1 MIQIDD
7 YSEHQLDRA
16 TSILIDLFERF
27 TYDYDSMILY
37 YKNSTISELQATVLY
52 YGNIAKTI
60 VDDSIE
66 SCEELRKFME
76 NIGVEDTSIIDYIE
90 NILRKGGE
98 VIDTAVKI
106 TERVNNPDQPTPDVT
121 CSDSSDDYEDWEDEP
136 EVTDEER
143 DTEIEKIAPEP
154 EVIKEMEETKKA
166 EVDPAKVEEARAK
179 QEEADKA
186 AEVAAQARADA
197 NEAKAKAEE
206 AKDAY
211 VEAIEN
217 LKNASTEGIV
227 VVKDDTVTNTIRGAG
242 DKITDFLTGR
252 DSSKQEDAER
262 KAAQDI
268 INNAIAEGKV
278 AAAEVIAKG
287 GTKEEAEE
295 AFTKEYSKGTMDVR
309 NMDDN
314 KYDWIVSASG
324 LNPENNSLTPV
335 INAIDEAVEAR
346 DNAAKAEL
354 GAQNAE
360 EVAHAAENAANTAA
374 EEAAEAVEEANNPPC
389 TDCDCDCSD
398 SCDSCDCDCDETP
411 CDSTPCTDD
420 TPPCTDDTCVGDC
433 ADEPCVDCADTPCA
447 DCADA
452 PCPDTPCADCA
463 DCEDCA
469 SDTDVCPSDTAC
481 DACDE

>member
-27 TYDYDSMILY
+27 TYDNDSMILY

-98 VIDTAVKI
+98 VIDAAVKI
-106 TERVNNPDQPTPDVT
+106 TERVNNDDQPTPDVT

-136 EVTDEER
+136 EATDEER
-143 DTEIEKIAPEP
+143 DAEIERIAPEP
-154 EVIKEMEETKKA
+154 EVVKEMEETKKA

-186 AEVAAQARADA
+186 AEVAAQARAEA
-197 NEAKAKAEE
+197 NDAKAKADE

-211 VEAIEN
+211 NKALED
-217 LKNASTEGIV
+217 LKDTSKGGYV
-227 VVKDDTVTNTIRGAG
+227 VSRDDDSVKNKVKDVIRSIADHIKGSEEKTLTVIQ
-242 DKITDFLTGR
+242 
-252 DSSKQEDAER
+252 SEQERIQEYV
-262 KAAQDI
+262 
-268 INNAIAEGKV
+268 NNAVAAGKA

-287 GTKEEAEE
+287 GTKEEAIE
-295 AFTKEYSKGTMDVR
+295 AYNKETGEINNHITDW
-309 NMDDN
+309 N
-314 KYDWIVSASG
+314 KSNDYDWEVLGDPRPVQEAI
-324 LNPENNSLTPV
+324 EN
-335 INAIDEAVEAR
+335 AVDAR
-346 DNAAKAEL
+346 DEAAKAEL
-354 GAQNAE
+354 GAETADE
-360 EVAHAAENAANTAA
+360 AAHAAENAANTAA

-389 TDCDCDCSD
+389 ADCDCDCPD

-420 TPPCTDDTCVGDC
+420 TPPCSDDTCIGDC
-433 ADEPCVDCADTPCA
+433 ADEPCADCADTPCA

-452 PCPDTPCADCA
+452 PCADCA
-463 DCEDCA
+463 DTPCPDCADCA
-469 SDTDVCPSDTAC
+469 SDTDICPSDTAC

>member
-37 YKNSTISELQATVLY
+37 YKNTSISELQATVIY

-98 VIDTAVKI
+98 VIDAAVKI
-106 TERVNNPDQPTPDVT
+106 TERVNNDDQPTPDVT
-121 CSDSSDDYEDWEDEP
+121 CSDSSDDYEDWEDEE

-143 DTEIEKIAPEP
+143 DAEIEKIAPEP

-186 AEVAAQARADA
+186 AQAAAQARADA

-211 VEAIEN
+211 NKAIED
-217 LKNASTEGIV
+217 LKDTSKGGFTVEKTDSTKNTVRDV
-227 VVKDDTVTNTIRGAG
+227 VSSLVDLLTPGSRYADDEAVEKKA
-242 DKITDFLTGR
+242 
-252 DSSKQEDAER
+252 QE
-262 KAAQDI
+262 DI
-268 INNAIAEGKV
+268 INNARAEGLN
-278 AAAEVIAKG
+278 AAAEVLSKG
-287 GTKEEAEE
+287 GTAEE
-295 AFTKEYSKGTMDVR
+295 AREAYQNHVQEGVHE
-309 NMDDN
+309 
-314 KYDWIVSASG
+314 VSERTG
-324 LNPENNSLTPV
+324 GYYEWGVNLTPMPEDFNK
-335 INAIDEAVEAR
+335 INEAAEAR

-354 GAQNAE
+354 GAETAE
-360 EVAHAAENAANTAA
+360 EAAHAAENAANTAA

-389 TDCDCDCSD
+389 ADCDCDCD

-420 TPPCTDDTCVGDC
+420 TPPCSDDTCVGDC
-433 ADEPCVDCADTPCA
+433 ADTPCADTPCADTPCSDTPCA
-447 DCADA
+447 DCADT
-452 PCPDTPCADCA
+452 PCPDCP
-463 DCEDCA
+463 DCA
-469 SDTDVCPSDTAC
+469 SDTDVCPSDAY
-481 DACDE
+481 CDEL

>member
-7 YSEHQLDRA
+7 YNEHQLDRA

-37 YKNSTISELQATVLY
+37 YKNTSISDLQATVLY
-52 YGNIAKTI
+52 YGNIAKTL

-98 VIDTAVKI
+98 VIDAAVQI

-121 CSDSSDDYEDWEDEP
+121 CSDSSDGYDDWEDEP
-136 EVTDEER
+136 ETTDEER
-143 DTEIEKIAPEP
+143 DTEIERIAPEP

-186 AEVAAQARADA
+186 AEKAAQARTEA
-197 NEAKAKAEE
+197 NEAKAKADE

-211 VEAIEN
+211 TKAIED
-217 LKNASTEGIV
+217 LKDTSKGGYV
-227 VVKDDTVTNTIRGAG
+227 VEKDDSVKNSILEVLIG
-242 DKITDFLTGR
+242 
-252 DSSKQEDAER
+252 SKDRNDEE
-262 KAAQDI
+262 KAAQQEFLDI
-268 INNAIAEGKV
+268 VVAEAKE
-278 AAAEVIAKG
+278 AAVEVIAKG
-287 GTKEEAEE
+287 GTTEEAQKAFDEALNKGITEE
-295 AFTKEYSKGTMDVR
+295 GYNRPGFIDS
-309 NMDDN
+309 
-314 KYDWIVSASG
+314 I
-324 LNPENNSLTPV
+324 LNPGERDWNVTGNSSQV
-335 INAIDEAVEAR
+335 HEAINAAVEAR
-346 DNAAKAEL
+346 DEAAKAEL
-354 GAQNAE
+354 GAETAE
-360 EVAHAAENAANTAA
+360 EAAHAAENAANTAA
-374 EEAAEAVEEANNPPC
+374 EAAAEAVEEANNPPC
-389 TDCDCDCSD
+389 TDCDCDCD

-420 TPPCTDDTCVGDC
+420 TPPCSDDTCVGDC
-433 ADEPCVDCADTPCA
+433 ADCGSDCADTPCV
-447 DCADA
+447 DCVDT
-452 PCPDTPCADCA
+452 PCPDCT
-463 DCEDCA
+463 DCA
-469 SDTDVCPSDTAC
+469 SDTDVCPGDAYC